1 MDQVNDEDD
10 LLGEEMVD
18 YGTSLKHSCMEVNA
32 IMFLANYTII
42 SDNEPVVAQFDFGPK
57 GMVFTK
63 PKELVNHSKLLYVR
77 GHIDGTL
84 ISRMLI
90 DGGEAITLM
99 LYSLYRKHGKQDNE
113 LIRTNMALSGIRSNS
128 PIEAKGVT
136 SVELTIVIKA
146 LAAAFFA

>member
-18 YGTSLKHSCMEVNA
+18 YGASLEHLGMEVNA

-42 SDNEPVVAQFDFGPK
+42 SGNEPMVAQFDFGPK

-63 PKELVNHSKLLYVR
+63 PKELVNHLKLLYVR

-84 ISRMLI
+84 ISRMMF
-90 DGGEAITLM
+90 DGGEAINLM
-99 LYSLYRKHGKQDNE
+99 
-113 LIRTNMALSGIRSNS
+113 
-128 PIEAKGVT
+128 P
-136 SVELTIVIKA
+136 
-146 LAAAFFA
+146 